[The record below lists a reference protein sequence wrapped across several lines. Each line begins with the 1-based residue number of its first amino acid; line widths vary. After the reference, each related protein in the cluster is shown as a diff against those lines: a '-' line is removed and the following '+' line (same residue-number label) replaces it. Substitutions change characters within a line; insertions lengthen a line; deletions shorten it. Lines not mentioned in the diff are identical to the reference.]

1 MEPFCKQLHHVYLT
15 SQLFS
20 LSLHS
25 SHLLPSVLLPLF
37 LRHSRWKSA
46 QFDSAPGAVIKLL
59 MCSFILP
66 RTYLVSVVSSSSFVA
81 AIGLIHLRSRQI
93 CSMKSTVAALVVQQL
108 PLDSLRNFGC
118 LGALRLLLRPVL

>member
-25 SHLLPSVLLPLF
+25 SHLLPLAQLPLF

-46 QFDSAPGAVIKLL
+46 QFDSVPGAVIKLL

-66 RTYLVSVVSSSSFVA
+66 RTYFVSVVSSSSFVA

-93 CSMKSTVAALVVQQL
+93 CSMKSTVAAPDVQQL
-108 PLDSLRNFGC
+108 PLNLLKNFGC
-118 LGALRLLLRPVL
+118 LEALRLLLRPVL